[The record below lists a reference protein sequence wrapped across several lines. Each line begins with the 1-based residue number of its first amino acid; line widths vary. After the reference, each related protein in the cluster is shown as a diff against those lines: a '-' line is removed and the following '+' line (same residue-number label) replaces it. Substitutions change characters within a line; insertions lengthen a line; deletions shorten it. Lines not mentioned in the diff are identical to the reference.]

1 MTLAEL
7 VPLGVKVSIVAI
19 VFALGLNA
27 RPKDLLHLV
36 RHPALAARSAL
47 AIMLVMP
54 IVAVLLVKFVGLSA
68 PVAIML
74 IALSLA
80 PTPPILPRK
89 QLKAGGDASYAISL
103 LATMGLVSILWI
115 PLALELIQ
123 RVLGVPLD
131 IAAPKVASVV
141 AVTIL
146 VPLLVGIA
154 LAFFAPPLAAK
165 LAPIVSKA
173 GLLLLVVVALLIL
186 VSQWRHMAGLVGD
199 GTVLAFVAFVVVGLA
214 VGHALGG
221 PDPGDRTV
229 LALAT
234 ASRHPG
240 LALAVAHVNFPES
253 KALVP
258 AVLLFLIVNIV
269 VSIPYVTWRKRSG
282 AAGAVDLGV

>member
-7 VPLGVKVSIVAI
+7 IPLAVKASILTI

-27 RPKDLLHLV
+27 RPRDLLELV
-36 RHPALAARSAL
+36 RRPSLAARSAVSV
-47 AIMLVMP
+47 MLVMP
-54 IVAVLLVKFVGLSA
+54 IVAVLLVKIVGLSG

-103 LATMGLVSILWI
+103 LATMALVSILWI
-115 PLALELIQ
+115 PLALLLIHQ
-123 RVLGVPLD
+123 VTGLPVN
-131 IAAPKVASVV
+131 IAPPKVATVV

-146 VPLLVGIA
+146 VPLLAGIA
-154 LAFFAPPLAAK
+154 LAYFAPALAAK
-165 LAPIVSKA
+165 AAPIVSKA
-173 GLLLLVVVALLIL
+173 GLLLLVVVALVIL

-199 GTVLAFVAFVVVGLA
+199 GTLMAFAAFVIVGLA

-221 PDPGDRTV
+221 PDPSDRTV
-229 LALAT
+229 LAMAT
-234 ASRHPG
+234 SSRHPG
-240 LALAVAHVNFPES
+240 LALAVAHLNFPDA

-258 AVLLFLIVNIV
+258 AVLLFLVVNIV
-269 VSIPYVTWRKRSG
+269 VSIPYAAWRKR
-282 AAGAVDLGV
+282 AGAGEAIQV

>member
-7 VPLGVKVSIVAI
+7 VPLGVKISILTI

-27 RPKDLLHLV
+27 RPRDLVELF

-54 IVAVLLVKFVGLSA
+54 VVAVLLVKLLGLPA
-68 PVAIML
+68 PVTIML

-103 LATMGLVSILWI
+103 LATMALVSIVWV

-123 RVLGVPLD
+123 RVVGLPLD
-131 IAAPKVASVV
+131 VPPPKVASVV

-146 VPLLVGIA
+146 IPLLAGIA
-154 LAFFAPPLAAK
+154 LAYVAPVLAAR
-165 LAPIVSKA
+165 LASIVSKA
-173 GLLLLVVVALLIL
+173 GMLLLVVVALLIL

-199 GTVLAFVAFVVVGLA
+199 GTVLAFVVFVVVGLA

-221 PDPGDRTV
+221 PDPSDRTV
-229 LALAT
+229 LAMAT

-240 LALAVAHVNFPES
+240 LALAVAHVNFPDA
-253 KALVP
+253 KPLVA
-258 AVLLFLIVNIV
+258 AVLLFLVVNIV
-269 VSIPYVTWRKRSG
+269 VSIPYAAWRKR
-282 AAGAVDLGV
+282 AGAGEAIKL